1 MGVINFL
8 KHVRKGNFR
17 QAFMGNRGKWSSSGK
32 RRLHKNNTTK
42 SAKRT
47 MIGKLKNWIGLGL
60 FGPRLKNGKNGRTML
75 GKTKNYFE
83 SALRKHFTRLGTR
96 KSRNDRNNAVQTAPP
111 AAAAPPAPP
120 PPPATPPV
128 RIYPEL
134 PPSPEER
141 RPLRVSPT
149 NPNTPP
155 NNGYGRTWGA
165 FSRVTQP
172 ENVEAARAAAAQSKR
187 HRRNL
192 PNILEPNRSPGRS
205 SVLKFVNSLPLLGRV
220 TKSFFPSPKP
230 SKTLMQHKRST
241 KLGAKSSTAKSP
253 SKPPRT
259 LTLGAKSSTAKSPSK
274 SPSTLTLGAKSS
286 TAKSP
291 SKQNARFPNDRE
303 SAQQLQIATLQGSLL
318 PLIESL
324 KELKNDVVE
333 NGLETNFPLFNRMG
347 HAISINYIL
356 ENVNTLERQLR
367 EALGA
372 ENSANFKTGVA
383 RTNKTLQVLNTIFET
398 PSAREL
404 TGLGLSLGFKFLTI
418 GPIVSEFMKRGDV
431 KEFVRLSDKLIN

>member
-1 MGVINFL
+1 
-8 KHVRKGNFR
+8 
-17 QAFMGNRGKWSSSGK
+17 
-32 RRLHKNNTTK
+32 
-42 SAKRT
+42 
-47 MIGKLKNWIGLGL
+47 
-60 FGPRLKNGKNGRTML
+60 
-75 GKTKNYFE
+75 
-83 SALRKHFTRLGTR
+83 
-96 KSRNDRNNAVQTAPP
+96 
-111 AAAAPPAPP
+111 
-120 PPPATPPV
+120 
-128 RIYPEL
+128 
-134 PPSPEER
+134 
-141 RPLRVSPT
+141 LRVSRT

-165 FSRVTQP
+165 LNRVTQP
-172 ENVEAARAAAAQSKR
+172 EYVEAARAAAAQSKR
-187 HRRNL
+187 HRRKL
-192 PNILEPNRSPGRS
+192 PNILEPHRSPGRS

-220 TKSFFPSPKP
+220 TQSFFPSPKP
-230 SKTLMQHKRST
+230 SKTLTQHKRST
-241 KLGAKSSTAKSP
+241 KLGANP
-253 SKPPRT
+253 
-259 LTLGAKSSTAKSPSK
+259 STAKSPSK
-274 SPSTLTLGAKSS
+274 SPRTLTLAAKSS

-291 SKQNARFPNDRE
+291 SKQNVKFPNDRE

-324 KELKNDVVE
+324 KELESDVVE

-404 TGLGLSLGFKFLTI
+404 AGLGLSLGLKFLTI
-418 GPIVSEFMKRGDV
+418 GPIVSAFMKQGDV
-431 KEFVRLSDKLIN
+431 KEFVRLSYKLIN

>member
-111 AAAAPPAPP
+111 APPALPPGSLLPP

-141 RPLRVSPT
+141 RPLRVSHT

-172 ENVEAARAAAAQSKR
+172 ENVEAARAAAAAQSKR

-253 SKPPRT
+253 SKPP
-259 LTLGAKSSTAKSPSK
+259 
-274 SPSTLTLGAKSS
+274 STLTLGAKSS

-291 SKQNARFPNDRE
+291 SKQNVKFPNDRE
-303 SAQQLQIATLQGSLL
+303 SAQQLQIATLQRSLL

-324 KELKNDVVE
+324 KELESDVVE

-383 RTNKTLQVLNTIFET
+383 RINKTLQVLNTIFET